1 MKFLSK
7 AVAAAL
13 LTVLSVQPVLYAGH
27 THPAKRERVNLNLQN
42 IKIEDFIKM
51 VGKVTGENILI
62 TQPIPGTVNFVSSS
76 PIYKDELMDILLAVL
91 GKKGFTVVR
100 DGSFLKIERANTA
113 VKRNL
118 PIGKDSH
125 SLMKTEFIEVKNEN
139 VDIIAAKV
147 RQFLSEGG
155 KLLTIK
161 ESNTM
166 IVSDFPKNI
175 AIIRKIVDKIERQRA
190 KSMQVK
196 FVQLKNA
203 KASRLASQVTKIS
216 QSIINQKVANNK
228 VQILSDDATNSIII
242 LASKQNIAKLV
253 PIVKRMDAKDDSAT
267 QKLTIIP
274 LENSEAKNVVTS
286 LQQVLDKKK
295 YAKPTDKPIVS
306 VYEELNALVVSG
318 YESDINDIREMIKVL
333 DVEKPQVFVKARI
346 IVINQNKADSI
357 GVKYGLAGGAVTDA
371 GLFTFAANLGGP
383 AVAFDGGG
391 LLNLAGSS
399 FDAGVAFGATV
410 DFLASNGAANTLS
423 EPTLLCVNNQESSIY
438 VGRTEPMVTST
449 AQGADS
455 TSLARNTYTRQDIG
469 LTLKIKPRLSQGD
482 KVTLISTAKLED
494 ILNSSIPGLPSTTK
508 REVIT
513 TAIVNNGESVI
524 IGGLIYDKS
533 RKEAQGIPGLRDIPG
548 LGYLFDWKKEVHETI
563 NLVII
568 LTPFIVRHNE
578 DMPRIRKMLS
588 ELDAIQDKYQDLIKE
603 KLEERRRMLE
613 EKGELPDEEGDAGE
627 DDPMSII
634 SPSKR

>member
-1 MKFLSK
+1 MKSLSK
-7 AVAAAL
+7 AAIIAL
-13 LTVLSVQPVLYAGH
+13 LGLLSLEPALLAETPHTV
-27 THPAKRERVNLNLQN
+27 KRERVNLKLQN

-51 VGKVTGENILI
+51 AGKVIGENILL
-62 TQPIPGTVNFVSSS
+62 TQPIPGTVNFVSSA

-91 GKKGFTVVR
+91 GKKGFTIVE
-100 DGSFLKIERANTA
+100 DGSFLKVERANTA

-118 PIGKDSH
+118 PIGHSKH
-125 SLMKTEFIEVKNEN
+125 SLMKTEFIEVQNEN
-139 VDIIAAKV
+139 VDILAAKV

-166 IVSDFPKNI
+166 IVSDYPKNI
-175 AIIRKIVDKIERQRA
+175 GVIKTIVNKVERQRSA
-190 KSMQVK
+190 SNDVK
-196 FVQLKNA
+196 FVQLKHA
-203 KASRLASQVTKIS
+203 KASRLAAQVTKIA
-216 QSIINQKVANNK
+216 QSIINQKVESNK

-242 LASKQNIAKLV
+242 LASSANIEKLV
-253 PIVKRMDAKDDSAT
+253 PVVTRMDAKDDSAND
-267 QKLTIIP
+267 KLTIIP

-286 LQQVLDKKK
+286 LQQVLDKKQ

-306 VYEELNALVVSG
+306 VYEELNAIVVSG
-318 YESDINDIREMIKVL
+318 RESDINDIKEMVGIL

-346 IVINQNKADSI
+346 IEINQNMADSI

-371 GLFTFAANLGGP
+371 GLFTFAANLGGS

-391 LLNLAGSS
+391 LLNLSS
-399 FDAGVAFGATV
+399 STFSSGIAFGATV

-423 EPTLLCVNNQESSIY
+423 QPTLLCVNNQESSIY
-438 VGRTEPMVTST
+438 VGKTEPIITST
-449 AQGADS
+449 QQGTQS

-469 LTLKIKPRLSQGD
+469 LTLKVKPRLSQGD

-494 ILNSSIPGLPSTTK
+494 ILNSSVPGLPSTTK
-508 REVIT
+508 REVVT

-524 IGGLIYDKS
+524 IGGLIYDKN
-533 RKEAQGIPGLRDIPG
+533 RDERQGIPGLRDIPY
-548 LGYLFDWKKEVHETI
+548 LGYLFDWKHTVHEEI

-578 DMPRIRKMLS
+578 DMPRVRKVLQQ
-588 ELDAIQDKYQDLIKE
+588 LDEVQEKYKSLIE
-603 KLEERRRMLE
+603 RKLEEHKEELE
-613 EKGELPDEEGDAGE
+613 KKGELTPEPKPDGV
-627 DDPMSII
+627 DDPMNMI